1 VSGLN
6 RYDPKIR
13 PYFEWLVATVRRLDS
28 TARVTSTVRSS
39 AEQARLYRRY
49 LAGQSR
55 YPVAPPGRSKHE
67 RGRAIDI
74 IAKPETLRRVGEYW
88 ETLGPS
94 FRWGGRF
101 NDNIHFEL

>member
-1 VSGLN
+1 MSAFD
-6 RYDPKIR
+6 RYDPQIK
-13 PYFEWLVATVRRLDS
+13 PWFEWLYAAIQRYDRS
-28 TARVTSTVRSS
+28 ARVTSTVRSS

-49 LAGQSR
+49 VAGQSK

-67 RGRAIDI
+67 SGRAIDI
-74 IAKPETLRRVGEYW
+74 YASDQALRWIGEYW
-88 ETLGPS
+88 EKLGPT